1 MKRFRLLT
9 LLFLLLGFAGVYAQ
23 EIAVQGVIVD
33 KKSGEPLIGAT
44 VLQKGTTNGTITDYD
59 GLFRI
64 SVPRNSV
71 LAVSYIGYVSQEHYC
86 HRNCKTRIELS
97 QDTEILEK

>member
-64 SVPRNSV
+64 SVTKNAV
-71 LAVSYIGYVSQEHYC
+71 LTISYIGYVSQEITATGTA
-86 HRNCKTRIELS
+86 KLRIE
-97 QDTEILEK
+97 IGRAHV